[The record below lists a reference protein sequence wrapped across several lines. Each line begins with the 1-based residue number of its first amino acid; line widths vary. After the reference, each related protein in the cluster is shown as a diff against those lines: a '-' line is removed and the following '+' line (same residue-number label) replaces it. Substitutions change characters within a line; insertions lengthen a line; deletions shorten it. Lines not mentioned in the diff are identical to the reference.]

1 MAKPIRRNNKK
12 WTEVKARLEAL
23 DRKGLVSLLRDLHD
37 ANAANRRFL
46 HSRLTPG
53 SRAIEEY
60 RRLVADAIYP
70 DPFSKRRV
78 SVRDAAA
85 AIVEYRRSTGDAS
98 GTVDLMLT
106 FVEAGTEQAAD
117 LGYGDEA
124 YFDALQIRLDAVA
137 KEFDTLPAEVRANV
151 RARLGRIQVRAH
163 DVGWGFGDAVD
174 ALVHALD
181 ARAARIRP
189 GRVDRR

>member
-1 MAKPIRRNNKK
+1 MAEQTKRKK
-12 WTEVKARLEAL
+12 WSDVKARLEAF
-23 DRKGLVSLLRDLHD
+23 DRNGLVSLLGDLYD
-37 ANAANRRFL
+37 ASVANRRFL

-70 DPFSKRRV
+70 DPFSTRRI
-78 SVRDAAA
+78 SIRDAAA
-85 AIVEYRRSTGDAS
+85 AIVEYRRSSGDVS

-124 YFDALQIRLDAVA
+124 YFNALQIRLDAVA
-137 KEFDTLPAEVRANV
+137 KEFDSLPADVRATV
-151 RARLGRIQVRAH
+151 KARLGRIQARAH

-174 ALVHALD
+174 EVVHALD
-181 ARAARIRP
+181 ARADRVRP
-189 GRVDRR
+189 GKVRRR

>member
-1 MAKPIRRNNKK
+1 MAEPTRRKK
-12 WTEVKARLEAL
+12 WSDVKARLEAL
-23 DRKGLVSLLRDLHD
+23 DRNGLVSLLGDLYD
-37 ANAANRRFL
+37 ANVANRRFL
-46 HSRLTPG
+46 HSRMTPS

-60 RRLVADAIYP
+60 RRLVTDAIYP
-70 DPFSKRRV
+70 DPFSKRRI

-137 KEFDTLPAEVRANV
+137 KEFDTWMNAIRRRDLTAQSLLDHVSAVAVPPSQRAEIAVPS
-151 RARLGRIQVRAH
+151 ARSAMR
-163 DVGWGFGDAVD
+163 
-174 ALVHALD
+174 
-181 ARAARIRP
+181 
-189 GRVDRR
+189 

>member
-1 MAKPIRRNNKK
+1 MAEPTGRKK
-12 WTEVKARLEAL
+12 WSEVKARLEAL
-23 DRKGLVSLLRDLHD
+23 DWKGLVSLLGDLYA
-37 ANAANRRFL
+37 ANEANRRFL
-46 HSRLTPG
+46 HARLVPG

-124 YFDALQIRLDAVA
+124 YFDALQVRLDAVA

-163 DVGWGFGDAVD
+163 NVGWGFGDAVD
-174 ALVHALD
+174 DLLHALD
-181 ARAARIRP
+181 ARAAGVRS
-189 GRVDRR
+189 GKVDRR

>member
-1 MAKPIRRNNKK
+1 MASESASARRIDRGGHRG
-12 WTEVKARLEAL
+12 RL
-23 DRKGLVSLLRDLHD
+23 
-37 ANAANRRFL
+37 RRFRAGDRRPDHARGVSAASTVLGQAVVVEKIDLTGADL
-46 HSRLTPG
+46 HSRLSPR

-85 AIVEYRRSTGDAS
+85 AIVEYRRSTGDAT

-106 FVEAGTEQAAD
+106 FIEAGTEQAAD

-137 KEFDTLPAEVRANV
+137 KAFDTLPAQERANV
-151 RARLGRIQVRAH
+151 AVPPSPSRARAQPPLASRQSM
-163 DVGWGFGDAVD
+163 W
-174 ALVHALD
+174 LY
-181 ARAARIRP
+181 
-189 GRVDRR
+189 

>member
-1 MAKPIRRNNKK
+1 MAGPTRRKT
-12 WTEVKARLEAL
+12 WSEVKARLEAL
-23 DRKGLVSLLRDLHD
+23 DRKGLVSLLGDLYD
-37 ANAANRRFL
+37 ANVANRRFL

-70 DPFSKRRV
+70 DPFSTRRV

-85 AIVEYRRSTGDAS
+85 AIVEYRRSTGDVS

-117 LGYGDEA
+117 LGYGDDA
-124 YFDALQIRLDAVA
+124 YFNALQPIPVA
-137 KEFDTLPAEVRANV
+137 A
-151 RARLGRIQVRAH
+151 
-163 DVGWGFGDAVD
+163 
-174 ALVHALD
+174 
-181 ARAARIRP
+181 
-189 GRVDRR
+189 

>member
-1 MAKPIRRNNKK
+1 M
-12 WTEVKARLEAL
+12 
-23 DRKGLVSLLRDLHD
+23 SLLGELY
-37 ANAANRRFL
+37 AANVASRRFL

-53 SRAIEEY
+53 SRTIEEH
-60 RRLVADAIYP
+60 RQLVADAIYP
-70 DPFSKRRV
+70 DPFNKRRV

-124 YFDALQIRLDAVA
+124 YFNALQIRLDAVA
-137 KEFDTLPAEVRANV
+137 KEFDTLPADVRAKV
-151 RARLGRIQVRAH
+151 RARLGRIQVRAQ
-163 DVGWGFGDAVD
+163 DVGWGFSDAVEEV
-174 ALVHALD
+174 VHALD
-181 ARAARIRP
+181 ARAARVRP
-189 GRVDRR
+189 AR